1 MVRCPQSICAVASAH
16 TRATSL
22 FNNLTKDCHP
32 IATKSRKFSECDKK
46 LIRNEIEKLLKDGVI
61 EPSSSPWRSQVLVTP
76 TGRHKK
82 RLVVDYSR
90 TINKFTLLDAYPLPR
105 IDNIVNDLANYNI
118 FSTFDLKSAYYQI
131 PIAEDDK
138 PYTAFEADG
147 KLYQFCSAVWA
158 H

>member
-1 MVRCPQSICAVASAH
+1 M
-16 TRATSL
+16 
-22 FNNLTKDCHP
+22 
-32 IATKSRKFSECDKK
+32 
-46 LIRNEIEKLLKDGVI
+46 
-61 EPSSSPWRSQVLVTP
+61 LVTP

-82 RLVVDYSR
+82 RMVVDYSR

-118 FSTFDLKSAYYQI
+118 FSTFDLKSAYYLI

-147 KLYQFCSAVWA
+147 KLYQFCRVLFVLTNAVA
-158 H
+158 SFQRIMNDMAEKYYLLDTYPYLDNITVAGRTQEEHDLNLSKLYMMMIEEILL